1 MSWTADRLRRRSP
14 APEQTAATDL
24 PEPGQAFL
32 AHLAVQKG
40 YSDATIAAYENDL
53 KQFELFLRTRGASLD
68 APQNVS
74 KEHVRGFLADLHRRQ
89 AGKSSMARKLSSL
102 RSLFKFLMS
111 KQYVEKSPLAGVRNP
126 KGEKRHPKALNVDQ
140 ASALVTAGDVNDPR
154 DLRDLALAELLYG
167 AGLRISEALDLD
179 LEDVDLSQGVARVY
193 GKGGKERMAPMSD
206 AAVARLKEYLGVR
219 DAFNPEPSEQ
229 ALFLGVRGARMQRRQ
244 ANRAVSVMAKLAGVP
259 QKVSPHMLRHSFASH
274 LLQGGADLRAVQELL
289 GHSRLTT
296 TQRYTHLNLAQIMQT
311 YDAAHPKAKKGKK
324 D

>member
-1 MSWTADRLRRRSP
+1 MSWTADRLRRKSP
-14 APEQTAATDL
+14 PPEPAAATDL

-40 YSDATIAAYENDL
+40 YSDATLSAYEGDL
-53 KQFELFLRTRGASLD
+53 KQFELYLRTRGVSLA
-68 APQNVS
+68 APDGVG

-102 RSLFKFLMS
+102 RSLYKFLLT
-111 KQYVEKSPLAGVRNP
+111 KKYVEKSPLTGIRNP

-140 ASALVTAGDVNDPR
+140 ATALVTAGDVNDPR

-179 LEDVDLSQGVARVY
+179 LPDVDLSQGVVRVY

-206 AAVARLKEYLGVR
+206 AAAARLKEYLGVR
-219 DAFNPEPSEQ
+219 EAFTPEPREQ

-259 QKVSPHMLRHSFASH
+259 QNVSPHMLRHSFASH

-324 D
+324 E